1 MLFWYPDMPAPVAIA
16 LTDEEREEFRRRCR
30 SGKTPARLKERLS
43 IVLLA
48 DEGLSN
54 NEIAERLPFS
64 AKKLV
69 GGGTDSQNLA

>member
-1 MLFWYPDMPAPVAIA
+1 MPAPVAIA

-30 SGKTPARLKERLS
+30 SGKTQARLKERLS

-54 NEIAERLPFS
+54 NEIAERLVRQF
-64 AKKLV
+64 KLAEAV
-69 GGGTDSQNLA
+69 FVNVVVCATAIPAL